1 MWLCQQC
8 QKCKQCQQFQVF
20 IFIARCYLHLW
31 WYFTSR
37 FIDFTPLKFQRWS
50 KLLQQWVPIWK
61 CGEWQPESWRLG
73 RVSINLCYFY
83 PVSKWQWLKK
93 LINWNCVFSD
103 KTSAQGAALRLVL
116 GSVQDLQQGDH
127 QCFSLPQIR
136 RWIFFI
142 NDSSSSSSECMG
154 LVYEVATQDVRS
166 DLLFLS
172 FVFCRH
178 SREKYTMKLSDVFNK
193 AFVYTYQSQS
203 WWRSLHF

>member
-1 MWLCQQC
+1 MGSHLKVWGMATRELAAPPGEY
-8 QKCKQCQQFQVF
+8 QFVL
-20 IFIARCYLHLW
+20 Y
-31 WYFTSR
+31 
-37 FIDFTPLKFQRWS
+37 
-50 KLLQQWVPIWK
+50 
-61 CGEWQPESWRLG
+61 G
-73 RVSINLCYFY
+73 YFY

-127 QCFSLPQIR
+127 KCSSLPQIR

-142 NDSSSSSSECMG
+142 NDSSSSSSSSECMG

-166 DLLFLS
+166 DLLSSS